1 MKPGDTSGQ
10 APIGVGLFGM
20 DERCTARMTTIFK
33 MVFKGRCEHVPAEEA
48 KLGIVDLDT
57 EENAWDSFR
66 KEYPDLPAIV
76 MSEKPSEI
84 KGTVYVSKP
93 AKLDV
98 LWDSIF
104 NIVTGLPRASDL
116 NKGEESSNVV
126 SLADNQAAATNTVV
140 KKAGVSSAAGL
151 METRADTV
159 NTVRKTVQK
168 PGPRD
173 VADIYFNPD
182 DYLLGRMA
190 ASIKENAD
198 NDCVIDVKCWR
209 DRKLLLVPKQ
219 NKAYTDLKDN
229 QLKNLG
235 VATFS
240 DEFSVEINTEQR
252 SLTEDEVQGLR
263 SIPLEYL
270 LWDLALRT
278 ARGRLPE
285 GTQASSVHYLKCW
298 PNFTRLPNTPN
309 GMRIAA
315 LWAGKPRTF
324 DDIAANLDISQEDV
338 YSFYSAAAM
347 TCQAGNAERK
357 VDNLVAPDAV
367 QKKEITRR
375 GLLSSILR
383 QISKKN

>member
-1 MKPGDTSGQ
+1 MKPEVASAQ
-10 APIGVGLFGM
+10 APIGIALYGM

-33 MVFKGRCEHVPAEEA
+33 MVFKGRCEHVSAAEA

-76 MSEKPSEI
+76 MSEKASEI
-84 KGTVYVSKP
+84 KDTIYVSKP

-104 NIVTGLPRASDL
+104 NIVTGLPRVSDL
-116 NKGEESSNVV
+116 NKGAESSNVV
-126 SLADNQAAATNTVV
+126 SLADNQPAATSTVV

-151 METRADTV
+151 METRTDTV

-182 DYLLGRMA
+182 DYLLGKMV
-190 ASIKENAD
+190 ASIKENAE

-209 DRKLLLVPKQ
+209 DRKLLLLPKQ
-219 NKAYTDLKDN
+219 NKAYTDLKDS

-240 DEFSVEINTEQR
+240 DEFNIEINIEQR
-252 SLTEDEVQGLR
+252 SMADSEIQGLQLF
-263 SIPLEYL
+263 PLDYL
-270 LWDLALRT
+270 VWDLALRT

-285 GTQASSVHYLKCW
+285 GTQASSIQYLRCW
-298 PNFTRLPNTPN
+298 PNFTRLPNTSN

-315 LWAGKPRTF
+315 LWAGNPRSL
-324 DDIAANLDISQEDV
+324 DDVALNLDISREDV
-338 YSFYSAAAM
+338 YSFYSAAVM
-347 TCQAGNAERK
+347 TNLAGSAERK
-357 VDNLVAPDAV
+357 VDNLVEPEAV
-367 QKKEITRR
+367 QKKEVTRR

-383 QISKKN
+383 QISKNN